1 MERISLLDTAIVFI
15 NRTFPGDG
23 DGDSFRNGNSFHLE
37 RSHHESSKS
46 YVGNTIIISF
56 PAVLSLCLQLDI
68 TGMNY
73 LTQERSDMIV
83 NTDVTKVSLNS
94 DGHWM
99 ATVEQRDDGE
109 TNMEVRLKFWHYDS
123 VKQR

>member
-1 MERISLLDTAIVFI
+1 M
-15 NRTFPGDG
+15 GDC
-23 DGDSFRNGNSFHLE
+23 S
-37 RSHHESSKS
+37 RSCRESSKCNAGDT
-46 YVGNTIIISF
+46 VIIYF
-56 PAVLSLCLQLDI
+56 PAVSSLCLQLDI

-73 LTQERSDMIV
+73 LTQERNDVIV
-83 NTDVTKVSLNS
+83 NTDVTKVSLNC

-109 TNMEVRLKFWHYDS
+109 TNMEVRLKFWHYDN